1 MNRMVNGEIDPRS
14 VDAMENFKKYSE
26 DAQKNMKAL
35 QTQMD
40 KFTNSM
46 SMTKAH
52 STDLRES
59 LRQMGGIEPFKQMEE
74 SIKGVQEGLEKTMVA
89 RQAPMSAPAER
100 RPLGGV
106 ANQEEQGNVTV
117 NLRID
122 VSGVTDRTDKKSLAK
137 EISAM
142 VTKEL
147 RSKIGGPLSSSGFSR
162 SG

>member
-1 MNRMVNGEIDPRS
+1 MVDGEIDPRS

-26 DAQKNMKAL
+26 EAQKNMRAL
-35 QTQMD
+35 QQQMD

-74 SIKGVQEGLEKTMVA
+74 SIKGVQEGLEKTMSA
-89 RQAPMSAPAER
+89 RQAPMAAPAER
-100 RPLGGV
+100 RPIGATGGDEDH
-106 ANQEEQGNVTV
+106 NNITV

-122 VSGVTDRTDKKSLAK
+122 VSGVTDRTDKRSLAK

-142 VTKEL
+142 VQKEL

>member
-1 MNRMVNGEIDPRS
+1 MVNGEIDPRS

-74 SIKGVQEGLEKTMVA
+74 SIKGVQEGLEKTKA
-89 RQAPMSAPAER
+89 TRQAPQAASAER

-106 ANQEEQGNVTV
+106 ASQEEQGNVTV
-117 NLRID
+117 NL
-122 VSGVTDRTDKKSLAK
+122 L
-137 EISAM
+137 
-142 VTKEL
+142 TKFPTNIV
-147 RSKIGGPLSSSGFSR
+147 RFKAC
-162 SG
+162 

>member
-1 MNRMVNGEIDPRS
+1 MMVDGNIDPRS
-14 VDAMENFKKYSE
+14 VDAMENFKDYTE
-26 DAQKNMKAL
+26 EAQKNMKAL

-52 STDLRES
+52 SNDLRES
-59 LRQMGGIEPFKQMEE
+59 LRQTSKTDGFKQIVNP
-74 SIKGVQEGLEKTMVA
+74 S
-89 RQAPMSAPAER
+89 AER
-100 RPLGGV
+100 KPIGSAV
-106 ANQEEQGNVTV
+106 AQESQGDVTV

-122 VSGVTDRTDKKSLAK
+122 VSGVTDRSDKKALAK

-142 VTKEL
+142 VQKEL
-147 RSKIGGPLSSSGFSR
+147 RSKMGGPLNQSGFSR

>member
-1 MNRMVNGEIDPRS
+1 MVDGEIDPRS

-26 DAQKNMKAL
+26 EAQKNMKAL

-46 SMTKAH
+46 SMTKSH

-74 SIKGVQEGLEKTMVA
+74 SIKGVQEGLEKTMTA
-89 RQAPMSAPAER
+89 RQAPQAPSAER
-100 RPLGGV
+100 RLPTKAG
-106 ANQEEQGNVTV
+106 AQEEQNNVTV
-117 NLRID
+117 NLKID
-122 VSGVTDRTDKKSLAK
+122 VSGITDRTDKRALAK